1 MTKQVAIVLAGCGVF
16 DGSEIYETTLTLLR
30 LDQLGIGY
38 RCFAPDVAQH
48 HVINHLDQS
57 PVEGETRNVLQESAR
72 LARAISAR
80 LPSWRQTTSMRSSC
94 RVVLGWLKTSLISPC
109 RATACRYWRASKRR

>member
-38 RCFAPDVAQH
+38 RCFAPDVEQH
-48 HVINHLDQS
+48 HVINHLTQS
-57 PVEGETRNVLQESAR
+57 PVEGEARNVLQESAR
-72 LARAISAR
+72 LAR
-80 LPSWRQTTSMRSSC
+80 
-94 RVVLGWLKTSLISPC
+94 GEISPITELNADEFDAVIVPVGLVPLRTC
-109 RATACRYWRASKRR
+109 LTLLRKATACRCWRA

>member
-38 RCFAPDVAQH
+38 RCFAP
-48 HVINHLDQS
+48 
-57 PVEGETRNVLQESAR
+57 
-72 LARAISAR
+72 
-80 LPSWRQTTSMRSSC
+80 M
-94 RVVLGWLKTSLISPC
+94 WLSTM
-109 RATACRYWRASKRR
+109 